1 MSDNHAG
8 KVSRHYRTFRRI
20 DRACRKIKQR
30 LASHRL
36 LVTESWWYIL
46 LLVIVPLLYLTVE
59 LVNRTHTTYYL
70 LTGPKGGTSNVVGPR
85 MAEVLNQTT
94 PLEHVLHLNVVPDYT
109 VEESCGSLDNLYY
122 LNRGL
127 AHLGFVHDGLPI
139 ESNYEP
145 KCPLPLKEPRFK
157 DKHMEMR
164 TRAVFPLFTAPLHI
178 VARRELKISD
188 LEDLRPTMK
197 VYLGSE
203 GSATAFVARNILA
216 RSGLTVTH
224 TGMHLNY
231 DKSIEQMLDGRIDVG
246 FFLTGLN
253 ARVVQQLM
261 QTGRFT
267 LLSISHAPGLQ
278 MHFPYLHPVII
289 PGGTY
294 EGAGKE
300 VLTIGATTILA
311 ASSELNDVEVYT
323 VATKLSQHLHDLIR
337 DVPMNAVK
345 AVETDPSKDLY
356 YPLHE
361 GAVRFFDH
369 DPPFF
374 LDPKTM
380 AGIGTYL
387 SLVYAAYGFS
397 SQYLRK
403 YRVQRV
409 LEAVDRALKCHGIA
423 ASKPDHQRSHTHLRR
438 VLRPALQ
445 ALRHH
450 SISYEDFQR
459 ITEYV
464 KGHS

>member
-1 MSDNHAG
+1 MSGNHAG
-8 KVSRHYRTFRRI
+8 KVPRHYGAFRRI
-20 DRACRKIKQR
+20 DRACRRIKQR
-30 LASHRL
+30 LANHRL
-36 LVTESWWYIL
+36 LVTASWWYIL
-46 LLVIVPLLYLTVE
+46 LLVIVPLMYLTGV
-59 LVNRTHTTYYL
+59 LVHRTHTTYYL
-70 LTGPKGGTSNVVGPR
+70 LTGPKGGISNRIGPR

-94 PLEHVLHLNVVPDYT
+94 PLEQALHLDLVPDYT

-127 AHLGFVHDGLPI
+127 AHLAFVHDGLPI
-139 ESNYEP
+139 EPNYEP

-157 DKHMEMR
+157 DAR
-164 TRAVFPLFTAPLHI
+164 IDQRARAVFPLYTAPLHI
-178 VARRELKISD
+178 VARRELKIAD
-188 LEDLRPTMK
+188 LQDLRSPMK

-216 RSGLTVTH
+216 RSGLTVTQ

-231 DKSIEQMLDGRIDVG
+231 DKTIQQMLDGHIDVG

-253 ARVVQQLM
+253 AGVIQQLM
-261 QTGRFT
+261 RTGGFT
-267 LLSISHAPGLQ
+267 LLAIGRAPGLQ
-278 MHFPYLHPVII
+278 MHFPYLHPVTI
-289 PGGTY
+289 PGGIY
-294 EGAGKE
+294 EGADKE

-311 ASSELNDVEVYT
+311 ASTALSDVEVFT

-337 DVPMNAVK
+337 DVPMNAAK
-345 AVETDPSKDLY
+345 AVDTDPSKDLY

-374 LDPKTM
+374 LDPKTL

-387 SLVYAAYGFS
+387 SLVYAAFGFT

-409 LEAVDRALKCHGIA
+409 LQAVDRAIKFHGITTGN
-423 ASKPDHQRSHTHLRR
+423 PDHQRYHAHLRL
-438 VLRPALQ
+438 VLKPALQ

-450 SISYEDFQR
+450 SISFEDFQR